1 MRRWVVAALLAALLP
16 ACSSGGDDGP
26 AVPAARA
33 ADLAALT
40 EALAAHP
47 EPPAVGTQLEELRR
61 RAGEVDDDRWLVELM
76 RLTAG
81 RDRDGHTGVFP
92 LAQPGLELWPL
103 QLYDFADGWR
113 VVAALPP
120 YEELVG
126 GRVDAVGDL
135 PVEQAAQALADLVPR
150 DNDQTVR
157 ARVAQLLV
165 SPAVLRGAGLRPSI
179 TVAGT
184 EVVPDAVP
192 AADFAEWS
200 DAFYP
205 LVVPRLPP
213 VPDPALGV
221 ARRGSTVV
229 LTYAQVVAASGD
241 TTLRDLASAVRA
253 DGVRRV
259 VVDLRH
265 NSGGENGSYPPL
277 LEALKELPAG
287 SVRLLTSR
295 TTFSAATNFVAEVLS
310 STDALVVGEPMGG
323 APNMWGDAREVALPG
338 TGAVVHVAT
347 RLWEL
352 GGVDLRSTVPVDVEV
367 PVTWADWSAG
377 RDRVLERAV
386 VGEGGA

>member
-16 ACSSGGDDGP
+16 ACTPTGDDRP
-26 AVPAARA
+26 KVPAARA
-33 ADLAALT
+33 ADLAALA

-47 EPPAVGTQLEELRR
+47 DPPDISDDVEELRD
-61 RAGEVDDDRWLVELM
+61 RAAEVSDERWLVELM

-92 LAQPGLELWPL
+92 LAQPALELWPL
-103 QLYDFADGWR
+103 QLYDFDDGWR

-120 YEELVG
+120 YDEIVG
-126 GRVDAVGDL
+126 GRVDAVGDV

-165 SPAVLRGAGLRPSI
+165 APAVLRGAGLRESI
-179 TVAGT
+179 TVDGT
-184 EVVPDAVP
+184 VVEPEPIPAPDL
-192 AADFAEWS
+192 AEWS

-213 VPDPALGV
+213 VPDSALAV
-221 ARRGSTVV
+221 ARQGDALV

-241 TTLRDLASAVRA
+241 TTLRDLAAAVSSG
-253 DGVRRV
+253 DVRRV

-277 LEALKELPAG
+277 LAALQDLPAG
-287 SVRLLTSR
+287 TVRLLTSR

-310 STDALVVGEPMGG
+310 STDALLVGEPMGG
-323 APNMWGDAREVALPG
+323 APNMWGDAREVVLPG
-338 TGAVVHVAT
+338 TGVVVHVAT

-352 GGVDLRSTVPVDVEV
+352 GGVDLRSTVPVDVQV

-377 RDRVLERAV
+377 RDPAHERAL